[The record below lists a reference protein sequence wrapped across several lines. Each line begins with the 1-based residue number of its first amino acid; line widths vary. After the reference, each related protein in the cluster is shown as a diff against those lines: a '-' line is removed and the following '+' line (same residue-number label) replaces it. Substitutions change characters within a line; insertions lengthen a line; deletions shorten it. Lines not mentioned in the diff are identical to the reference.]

1 MTAIRHNPTP
11 VPDSFK
17 SIYAHAV
24 EIPKDSRLL
33 FISGQVGVDAEE
45 VLGDGFEDQ
54 CIKAISNLEKILHSV
69 KMSLENIVKVT
80 FYLTRRE
87 DLPLLKN
94 VRLRYLP
101 VSPAV
106 TTFLVSGLHD
116 PNWLVEIEAV
126 AASA

>member
-24 EIPKDSRLL
+24 EVPKDSRLL
-33 FISGQVGVDAEE
+33 FISGQVGVNDEE
-45 VLGDGFEDQ
+45 VLGDDFEDQ
-54 CIKAISNLEKILHSV
+54 CIKAIFNLEKILLSA

-87 DLPLLKN
+87 DLPFLKN
-94 VRLRYLP
+94 VRLKYLP
-101 VSPAV
+101 VSPVV
-106 TTFLVSGLHD
+106 TTLIVSGLHD

-126 AASA
+126 AAA